1 VDKNGVGKKKTEEC
15 QRDYHALQLRTL
27 GTQKKMGQMNN
38 KNYNVRAMTGIKHSH
53 KIALF
58 FTSYS
63 FNLLSL
69 SSSHLSPSNM

>member
-1 VDKNGVGKKKTEEC
+1 MSARLPCFAVKDFGNTE
-15 QRDYHALQLRTL
+15 
-27 GTQKKMGQMNN
+27 KMGQMNN
-38 KNYNVRAMTGIKHSH
+38 KNYDVRAMIGMKHSH

-63 FNLLSL
+63 FNLLIL